1 VNRDVEY
8 DVDRLRKLLSVG
20 NRFVRNVKHSNRRSV
35 VAYTELMV
43 GRRLSWQLAV
53 ASILVVLLALLATLQ
68 YRWLGA
74 VSEAERDRMRTGLRA
89 RAADFTREFDAEI
102 TRTFIAFHV
111 DGEALARNPAA
122 TLAGAYDRWRFSA
135 PAADLVGALYLAEQP
150 AERGA
155 RVLRRLDLE
164 RRVLEPADWPPDL
177 AAVLAPDRLPPA
189 PAPLPL
195 FLADAVD
202 ARLPALFVPVPF
214 VRKVTTGPHFTLVAG
229 LPGTERIV
237 VVMLDRGRMQRQL
250 LEPLLAKYFGDPR
263 SPEYL
268 VTVAGTDPAAAVLFN
283 SGGAALDAASADVT
297 SAFFRLRADVVD
309 RLVTGDQAGRG
320 SETERVAVTFMRRS
334 RGAGDAPARS
344 ADSGAW
350 QLRVRHRSGSLDAI
364 VAQSRRRNLAISLGV
379 LGLLGA
385 SVVLIVAAAQRQQ
398 RLARQQMEFVAAV
411 SHELRTPLAVICSA
425 ADNLADGVV
434 GDHVQVARYGSLI
447 RSEGRRLR
455 DMVERVLEFSGI
467 VSSLDFAR
475 DSPERSRRASLDS
488 ARGEL
493 DVADVIADAVDAV
506 TPDAR
511 EHGVTIAVHGNGA
524 TPRISGDVP
533 ALRSAIVNLVGNAVK
548 YSPRHATVDVSLAV
562 HSDSVRLRVA
572 DRGLGIDRDDLP
584 HIFKPFYRGRR
595 AVDAQIRGTGVGLS
609 VVRHV
614 IDAHRGTIHVES
626 QPGEGTVVT
635 VDLPSGPSI
644 HTGE

>member
-1 VNRDVEY
+1 MT
-8 DVDRLRKLLSVG
+8 DRK
-20 NRFVRNVKHSNRRSV
+20 RRAS
-35 VAYTELMV
+35 
-43 GRRLSWQLAV
+43 RRGLPLQLAV

-111 DGEALARNPAA
+111 DGDALARNPAA

-385 SVVLIVAAAQRQQ
+385 SVVLIAAAAQRQQ

-455 DMVERVLEFSGI
+455 DMVERVLEFSAI
-467 VSSLDFAR
+467 VSSLDFARDSPERSRRASLDFAR

-524 TPRISGDVP
+524 TPRISGDLP

-548 YSPRHATVDVSLAV
+548 YSPRDATVDVSLAV

-644 HTGE
+644 NTGE